1 MESSRN
7 QQSWWKGISGS
18 EQSMR
23 KGPGVLRGLAQESK
37 DKARSLLPS
46 EGEHGGGRRK
56 SGGTEGTT
64 LGLPEEEPA

>member
-1 MESSRN
+1 MC
-7 QQSWWKGISGS
+7 
-18 EQSMR
+18 